1 MERLSDNSERL
12 LNLYLT
18 ERNNPMFDVLII
30 GCGVTGAAAAY
41 ALARYDL
48 RVGIIERFN
57 DVACGATKANSAIM
71 HAGYDP
77 VPGKKEA
84 VLNRRGIKTA
94 AKVCRSL
101 DIEYKKLP
109 SLVVA
114 FNEKDME
121 KVRELYERGIAN
133 GVKVKLLDG
142 DEARKAE
149 PSLSPDVIG
158 ALWTNESAII
168 NPWEFATAM
177 AEVAVVNGAVLRLEN
192 EVTGIEKNDGYLTVN
207 TDRGSYSASYVI
219 NAAGAHSPDI
229 CAMVGDTRLKAM
241 PRSGQYYVLDK
252 EEGAK
257 VGSVIFGCPDE
268 NGFKGILVAPTVHGN
283 LLIGPTSDP
292 TDDPEDLS
300 TDPAVLSRI
309 KAAGLKMVP
318 GIDYRN
324 VIRQYTGIRPTTNV
338 RDFVIDI
345 NPCCDRMIDLA
356 SIASPG
362 LSAATAIGEE
372 AVKLLKKAG
381 LELKPNEFFRNSR
394 PPVTRMKDLNRIR
407 RRAII
412 KKDPAYGRIVCRCE
426 TVTEGEIVEAIHRPI
441 PPRSIDAVKRRVG
454 AGLGRCQGG
463 FCSPRV
469 HQILSRELGIPMESI
484 CLDKQGSFIITG
496 KTKN

>member
-1 MERLSDNSERL
+1 
-12 LNLYLT
+12 
-18 ERNNPMFDVLII
+18 
-30 GCGVTGAAAAY
+30 
-41 ALARYDL
+41 
-48 RVGIIERFN
+48 
-57 DVACGATKANSAIM
+57 
-71 HAGYDP
+71 
-77 VPGKKEA
+77 
-84 VLNRRGIKTA
+84 
-94 AKVCRSL
+94 
-101 DIEYKKLP
+101 
-109 SLVVA
+109 
-114 FNEKDME
+114 ME

-177 AEVAVVNGAVLRLEN
+177 AEVAVVNGAVLMLEN

-283 LLIGPTSDP
+283 LLVGPTSDP

-412 KKDPAYGRIVCRCE
+412 KKDPAYGRDRLPLRDCDRGRDRRGDPPPDPAEIDRRRQTPRRRRPRPLPGRLLLAE
-426 TVTEGEIVEAIHRPI
+426 SASDTLTRAWYPDGEHL
-441 PPRSIDAVKRRVG
+441 PRQ
-454 AGLGRCQGG
+454 AGLIHHHRQDQKLRTE
-463 FCSPRV
+463 F
-469 HQILSRELGIPMESI
+469 
-484 CLDKQGSFIITG
+484 
-496 KTKN
+496 